1 MPRFRTYGK
10 LDSQPQREGD
20 RKFVGFATALDPAT
34 LPEGFLQWAYNCR
47 LETGAIQTRKGAKR
61 LGSDSDSDFATLLA
75 SAVYGACYYEHPLY
89 SGGKYVVVFGSD
101 RAFFVSTVD
110 ESVEVVLYQAGETI
124 SAPIRAMQAGRL
136 IFVWRGEGTFTLPQK
151 LNGAVGKYPLV
162 YVPRLFTDDESKFM
176 KPDTRL
182 VTGATAA
189 NPIVITTSK
198 DHPYET
204 GDLVTINN
212 VSGVSQANG
221 TFDVTRLTATTFS
234 LDGTTG
240 TGSYSGS
247 TQGYVSSEV
256 AEIPPAASAAYMA
269 NRLCV
274 PTSRDEVRFSDILV
288 PFKFN
293 TLNTLQIDAGSSDY
307 IQAVVPVQD
316 EALLVFKRSSI
327 FLVSNVNT
335 LEKPVITEITR
346 QMGLSAPRTALMVGG
361 MLFFLSDAGVY
372 AVEMGLR
379 GGAKVGNASALL
391 QVMDQPISQDVQ
403 DYIREIPANFAHK
416 AVAVFNDNR
425 YYIALPSI
433 YATDSGNYRP
443 KIILVYNVALK
454 AWESVD
460 QIGAAGVYIDDLVT
474 GIYNNKQ
481 AVFVVTNDGG
491 VLVHEE
497 NVNGQDQTGTNAASA
512 TIAFADMAVKTR
524 SFNFQ
529 SNGVKKWL
537 RVNLTAKSL
546 GSDMGSLGGKNHWAY
561 YSYTDN
567 PDEYGGYAQWSIAAP
582 SDPLL
587 GLTTLQRTPVRA
599 RGQNLHIGISNG
611 GTFGPYTG
619 TPTGRVEIRG
629 IMVEGHETMGQTK
642 QYY

>member
-10 LDSQPQREGD
+10 LDSKGQEEHDPRFLGM
-20 RKFVGFATALDPAT
+20 ATALDPT
-34 LPEGFLQWAYNCR
+34 VLPAGFLQWSYNAR
-47 LETGAIQTRKGAKR
+47 LETWAIQTRKGAKR
-61 LGSDSDSDFATLLA
+61 LGSDSDGDFATLLA

-89 SGGKYVVVFGSD
+89 TDGKFVVVFGSD
-101 RAFFVSTVD
+101 RAFFVSTSD
-110 ESVEVVLYQAGETI
+110 ESVTPVLYQAGETI
-124 SAPIRAMQAGRL
+124 TAPIRAMQAGRNL
-136 IFVWRGEGTFTLPQK
+136 IIWRGESNPLPWL
-151 LNGAVGKYPLV
+151 LNQALGKSPLI
-162 YVPRLFTDDESKFM
+162 YEPRVLTDAESKIM

-182 VTGATAA
+182 VSGATAA
-189 NPIVITTSK
+189 SPIVITTSK

-204 GDLVTINN
+204 GDLVTVNN
-212 VSGVSQANG
+212 VAGISAANG
-221 TFDVTRLTATTFS
+221 TFYVTKLTATTFE
-234 LDGTTG
+234 LDGTSG
-240 TGSYSGS
+240 SGSYSSS

-256 AEIPPAASAAYMA
+256 SEIPPAASAAYMA

-274 PTSRDEVRFSDILV
+274 PVSRDEVRFSDILV
-288 PFKFN
+288 QNKFN

-327 FLVSNVNT
+327 FLVSDINT

-372 AVEMGLR
+372 AVEMGIR
-379 GGAKVGNASALL
+379 GGAKVGSAAALL
-391 QVMDQPISQDVQ
+391 QVMDQPVSRDIQ

-433 YATDSGNYRP
+433 HATDSGNYRP
-443 KIILVYNVALK
+443 KTILIYNVALK
-454 AWESVD
+454 AWESAD
-460 QIGAAGVYIDDLVT
+460 NIGGGTVYIDDLVT

-481 AVFVVTNDGG
+481 AVFVVTNNGG

-497 NVNGQDQTGTNAASA
+497 NASGQDQYGTTAGSA
-512 TIAFADMAVKTR
+512 TTAFADMHVKTR

-529 SNGVKKWL
+529 KKSIKKWL
-537 RVNLTAKSL
+537 RVNVTVKSL
-546 GSDMGSLGGKNHWAY
+546 GTDMGSLGGKNHWSY
-561 YSYTDN
+561 YSYADN
-567 PDEYGGYAQWSIAAP
+567 PDEYGGYMAWSVAAP

-587 GLTTLQRTPVRA
+587 GATTLQRTPVRA
-599 RGQNLHIGISNG
+599 RGQNLFIGITNG
-611 GTFGPYTG
+611 GTHGPLTG
-619 TPTGRVEIRG
+619 TATGRVEIRG
-629 IMVEGHETMGQTK
+629 VSVEGHETTSQTK